1 MDLPKCGKIPA
12 ADLIAKKNLGPVGG
26 GRLKQEVIMV
36 VHQAE
41 GMDGRIVP
49 LGGDIAWRL
58 FLS

>member
-1 MDLPKCGKIPA
+1 
-12 ADLIAKKNLGPVGG
+12 
-26 GRLKQEVIMV
+26 MV

-58 FLS
+58 CFVNPLRPDPVKVSRPKLPGSFWQASLWQPACKASP